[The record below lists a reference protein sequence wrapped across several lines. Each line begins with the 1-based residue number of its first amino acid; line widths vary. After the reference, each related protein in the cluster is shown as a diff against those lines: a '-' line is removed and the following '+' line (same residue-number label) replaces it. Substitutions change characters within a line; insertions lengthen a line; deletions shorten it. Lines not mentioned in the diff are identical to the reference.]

1 MRPNSC
7 LERLPLGPPSW
18 AEKPSRQPVPG
29 TASWG
34 PGTDGASELRS
45 DGKLKHA
52 PTHETQ
58 APRMAKLQGRAS
70 LALDGRRPVLR
81 VHFGEFP
88 THFVGLR
95 LHALDLNQPALADS
109 RAIGR
114 RLLPCPRM
122 VYQLG
127 PEWEDPA
134 LGWFRRMDPATA
146 LHQEVTVRP
155 PRDAQPQAIPRTIH
169 IFTFEGG
176 RTQPHKPDR

>member
-1 MRPNSC
+1 
-7 LERLPLGPPSW
+7 
-18 AEKPSRQPVPG
+18 
-29 TASWG
+29 
-34 PGTDGASELRS
+34 
-45 DGKLKHA
+45 
-52 PTHETQ
+52 
-58 APRMAKLQGRAS
+58 
-70 LALDGRRPVLR
+70 VLR

-146 LHQEVTVRP
+146 LHQEVTVGP
-155 PRDAQPQAIPRTIH
+155 SRDAQPQAIPRTIH

-176 RTQPHKPDR
+176 RTQPHKPGGAQQVRLRKVNKPLLRATLRTSRLALKPYSLPHCSIMIGNKFTFVI